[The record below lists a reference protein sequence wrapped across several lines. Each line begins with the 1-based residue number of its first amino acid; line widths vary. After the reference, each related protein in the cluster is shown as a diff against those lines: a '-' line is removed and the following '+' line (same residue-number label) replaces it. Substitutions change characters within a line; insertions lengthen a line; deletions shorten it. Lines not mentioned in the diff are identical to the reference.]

1 MSFLEQTIHSILDFL
16 TIFVVAQA
24 SLLIF
29 ILFVMK
35 RNKKANIF
43 FGLFIGILSLNFF
56 SMFLHGNEYNLPAL
70 IITIFSLPGISI
82 IGVLIYLY
90 TLNMTGSAEK
100 FRIKDFCHFIIY
112 LILLAVS
119 FAGWHLSKGNPYGF
133 LYTRNLF
140 IILMGVGLTNSLI
153 YIIISF
159 INLRKYNNNLEKYF
173 SDIERYDMNWLK
185 KLTTLSLLF
194 FIIWNSEFWIFYFEI
209 LPRKPFGLLFSM
221 CLLLFIIFSS
231 AYYLINKPDISSETK
246 EMLDELEVEK
256 EKSEKEKYAKQNIDE
271 IMKKE
276 YLSRIRKYMEEKKPY
291 LNENVTIKE
300 LASGMDIPSHH
311 LSIVINDVL
320 NINYYTFINEYRIQE
335 AIEILNDPE
344 NADANILSIAYR
356 SGFNSKSTFNS
367 VFKKITHKT
376 PSEYRNSLLKSSE
389 LAS

>member
-291 LNENVTIKE
+291 LNENVTINN
-300 LASGMDIPSHH
+300 MI
-311 LSIVINDVL
+311 IVI
-320 NINYYTFINEYRIQE
+320 
-335 AIEILNDPE
+335 
-344 NADANILSIAYR
+344 
-356 SGFNSKSTFNS
+356 
-367 VFKKITHKT
+367 
-376 PSEYRNSLLKSSE
+376 
-389 LAS
+389 